1 MALLLRI
8 NAKEM
13 LVGVVRLGSRIW
25 TDVLIFLDIVAIYLW
40 CFGCDF
46 DDGDDDQDDDD
57 DVGFQGRG
65 IQQMDLAVLTL
76 LSSGPSSTRR
86 PTR

>member
-1 MALLLRI
+1 MALVLAAGI
-8 NAKEM
+8 GQIKM
-13 LVGVVRLGSRIW
+13 F
-25 TDVLIFLDIVAIYLW
+25 VLIFFDIVAVYQR

-46 DDGDDDQDDDD
+46 DDCDDDQDDDD
-57 DVGFQGRG
+57 DVDVQGRG

-76 LSSGPSSTRR
+76 LSSGPSLTRR